1 MAEEYFHR
9 GRGPACLYSTISNK
23 KHEGGCG
30 AKLLDTIFFPRGQ
43 KHRAG

>member
-9 GRGPACLYSTISNK
+9 GRGPAYIQQLAIK

>member
-9 GRGPACLYSTISNK
+9 GRGHAHIQQLAIKNTR
-23 KHEGGCG
+23 GGCG
-30 AKLLDTIFFPRGQ
+30 AKLLDTFFFPRGQ